1 MSEPKARA
9 NEVNRVFPWLLH
21 FTINDERIGD
31 FRGDAYAIKS
41 SDGLVAIDPIRLD
54 DAIANEVAETKF
66 VILSAGGHQR
76 SSWRYRREFGA
87 EVYAPIGSDGL
98 DEEPDHWYREGDD
111 LPAGLKA
118 VAGNWFKNTYHLLYT
133 HADDTTA
140 LFCGDLITQSEGGPY
155 RFPVGEN
162 MPSYEPAR
170 EEVKMLLEL
179 NANALCP
186 GHADPTADGCKAAL
200 QSALDYKY

>member
-9 NEVNRVFPWLLH
+9 SEVNKVFPWLLH
-21 FTINDERIGD
+21 FSINDERIGD

-41 SDGLVAIDPIRLD
+41 SDGLVVIDPIKLED
-54 DAIANEVAETKF
+54 DIVHEVAKTKY

-76 SSWRYRREFGA
+76 SSWRYRRKFGA
-87 EVYAPIGSDGL
+87 EVYAPNGSDGL

-133 HADDTTA
+133 HTDDTTV

-155 RFPVGEN
+155 RFPMEGWLPPLE
-162 MPSYEPAR
+162 EAR
-170 EEVKMLLEL
+170 EEVKKLLEL
-179 NANALCP
+179 SATAMCP

-200 QSALDYKY
+200 QSALDYEY